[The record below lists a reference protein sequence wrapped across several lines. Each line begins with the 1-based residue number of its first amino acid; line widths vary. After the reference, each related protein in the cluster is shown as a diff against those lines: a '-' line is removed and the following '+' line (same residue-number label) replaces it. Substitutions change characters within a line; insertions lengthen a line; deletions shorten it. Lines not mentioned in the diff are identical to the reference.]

1 MKKLIF
7 LVFGCLLLIL
17 NGITLQFPVWFFT
30 NYNIQDRILEYFN
43 KVAEKNGWYY
53 E

>member
-17 NGITLQFPVWFFT
+17 NGITLQFPVWFIT
-30 NYNIQDRILEYFN
+30 NYSIQDRILEEYSKGN
-43 KVAEKNGWYY
+43 KGFEREN
-53 E
+53 